1 MPDSEGRLYLFEALA
16 LREAYDQRITLL
28 EKLLDPEQGRRG
40 ALHFGASESEEL
52 QPVAEFRPDAIE
64 AELKKLKT
72 RRLKLNQ
79 EIQVANFRSEIRFD
93 GEEISLAQA
102 LEVRKRLL
110 TERGELF
117 RRVVDAAYSRVLHKE
132 ERDVIKE
139 PTRPFARTYDE
150 FHTQLSRLRE
160 LLTAIQRAN
169 HTVTVAFR
177 DE

>member
-1 MPDSEGRLYLFEALA
+1 MFGVEMFSFRDPAGFNALLMGLNTAQERDQMFDQESGGGMFGMGDYGMATISELVELA
-16 LREAYDQRITLL
+16 VRM
-28 EKLLDPEQGRRG
+28 
-40 ALHFGASESEEL
+40 
-52 QPVAEFRPDAIE
+52 
-64 AELKKLKT
+64 
-72 RRLKLNQ
+72 
-79 EIQVANFRSEIRFD
+79 
-93 GEEISLAQA
+93 AQA